1 MENMTMPGAAEEAV
15 AQSEAYAAAKALA
28 AQPQPQPTLAEM
40 PLEDIVK
47 MPESEIRAKLAAQM
61 VDAVKV
67 VNPPVEGVDFN
78 IPLSDSQKLL
88 ISRIQIKKLDLAK
101 QKADIEANEAKVDAY
116 FHGQLVKIGQDNKID
131 MEKFVLT
138 EDLEIKPMPKQ
149 PVPAPRR

>member
-1 MENMTMPGAAEEAV
+1 MSELDELQVGAATPAPEATP
-15 AQSEAYAAAKALA
+15 AQKA
-28 AQPQPQPTLAEM
+28 AQLQPLTT
-40 PLEDIVK
+40 
-47 MPESEIRAKLAAQM
+47 AA
-61 VDAVKV
+61 DAAPVI
-67 VNPPVEGVDFN
+67 PPVQEGLDFN
-78 IPLSDSQKLL
+78 IPLTDGQKLL

-131 MEKFVLT
+131 MAKFVLS

>member
-28 AQPQPQPTLAEM
+28 AQPQPTLAEM

-131 MEKFVLT
+131 MEKFVLS

>member
-1 MENMTMPGAAEEAV
+1 MSEEIAIQQ
-15 AQSEAYAAAKALA
+15 ADATPEFA
-28 AQPQPQPTLAEM
+28 QPQPTLAEM

-131 MEKFVLT
+131 MEKFVLS

>member
-1 MENMTMPGAAEEAV
+1 MSEVMGSNGILEATAAE
-15 AQSEAYAAAKALA
+15 AA
-28 AQPQPQPTLAEM
+28 QPQPTLAEM
-40 PLEDIVK
+40 PLEDVVK
-47 MPESEIRAKLAAQM
+47 MPESEVRAKLAAEM
-61 VDAVKV
+61 IDAANAIKS
-67 VNPPVEGVDFN
+67 PRDGVDFN

-131 MEKFVLT
+131 MEKFVLS

>member
-28 AQPQPQPTLAEM
+28 AQPQLQPTLAEM

-47 MPESEIRAKLAAQM
+47 MPENEVRAKLAAEM
-61 VDAVKV
+61 IDAANAVKS
-67 VNPPVEGVDFN
+67 PREGVDYN

-101 QKADIEANEAKVDAY
+101 QKADIEANEARVDAY

-131 MEKFVLT
+131 MAKFVLS
-138 EDLEIKPMPKQ
+138 EDLEIKPMPPQ
-149 PVPAPRR
+149 QGQQRG

>member
-28 AQPQPQPTLAEM
+28 AQPQPTLAEM

-88 ISRIQIKKLDLAK
+88 ISRIQIKKLDLANRRPTSK
-101 QKADIEANEAKVDAY
+101 PTKRRS
-116 FHGQLVKIGQDNKID
+116 
-131 MEKFVLT
+131 MLT
-138 EDLEIKPMPKQ
+138 SMGN
-149 PVPAPRR
+149 

>member
-15 AQSEAYAAAKALA
+15 AQSEAYAAAKTLA
-28 AQPQPQPTLAEM
+28 AQPQPTLAEM

-131 MEKFVLT
+131 MAKFVLS

>member
-47 MPESEIRAKLAAQM
+47 MPENEVRAKLAAEM
-61 VDAVKV
+61 IDAANAVKS
-67 VNPPVEGVDFN
+67 PREGVDYN

-131 MEKFVLT
+131 MEKFVLS
-138 EDLEIKPMPKQ
+138 EDLEIKPMPPQ
-149 PVPAPRR
+149 QGQQRG

>member
-1 MENMTMPGAAEEAV
+1 MSEVMGSNGILEATAAE
-15 AQSEAYAAAKALA
+15 A
-28 AQPQPQPTLAEM
+28 AQQAAQPQPTLAEM
-40 PLEDIVK
+40 PLEDVVK
-47 MPESEIRAKLAAQM
+47 MPESEVRAKLAAEM
-61 VDAVKV
+61 IDAANAIKS
-67 VNPPVEGVDFN
+67 PRDGVDFN

-131 MEKFVLT
+131 MEKFVLS